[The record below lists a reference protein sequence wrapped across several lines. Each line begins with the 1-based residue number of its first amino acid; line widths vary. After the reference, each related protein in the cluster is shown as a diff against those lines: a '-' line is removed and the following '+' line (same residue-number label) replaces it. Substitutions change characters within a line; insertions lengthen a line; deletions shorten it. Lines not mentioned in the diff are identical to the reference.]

1 MDYNGNVGLD
11 RCIRGLKFNFFC
23 VDNGGFVG
31 LVRCIRGLKFIFFF
45 LWIMEVFY
53 LFFSMRIEK
62 IIGKLIRFYG

>member
-31 LVRCIRGLKFIFFF
+31 LVRCIRGLKLIFFF
-45 LWIMEVFY
+45 FVDNGGFLPL
-53 LFFSMRIEK
+53 LFSENWKNNR
-62 IIGKLIRFYG
+62 